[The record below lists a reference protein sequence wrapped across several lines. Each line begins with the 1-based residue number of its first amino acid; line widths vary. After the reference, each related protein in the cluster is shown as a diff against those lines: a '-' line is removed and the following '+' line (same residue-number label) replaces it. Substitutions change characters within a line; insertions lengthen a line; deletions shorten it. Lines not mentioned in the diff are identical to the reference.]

1 MRFRTSARNR
11 QTVSQRAARQKTGER
26 PVGRRTGM
34 KPAGRRA
41 GMRQA
46 GQGVKKPAGNKIA
59 GKLPAAGPA
68 MKLKRPPRLPKRIP
82 AEVAPPAGP
91 AEKPVPVQPP
101 ESVRAPVQHLDLNK
115 EKTVTVKEA
124 AYRLRKSVD
133 AVRLWLRSGRLRG
146 WQPGGRGC
154 AILVT
159 EASIAEALCYPLGGN
174 GNGLHLPAQR
184 SELTPS
190 ITS

>member
-1 MRFRTSARNR
+1 
-11 QTVSQRAARQKTGER
+11 
-26 PVGRRTGM
+26 M
-34 KPAGRRA
+34 KP
-41 GMRQA
+41 Q
-46 GQGVKKPAGNKIA
+46 GQRVKKPNGKI
-59 GKLPAAGPA
+59 PAAGSV
-68 MKLKRPPRLPKRIP
+68 MKLKRPPRLPKHVS
-82 AEVAPPAGP
+82 ADVGLPAGP

-101 ESVRAPVQHLDLNK
+101 EPVRVALQVLDLNK

-159 EASIAEALCYPLGGN
+159 EVSIAEALSCPLGGN
-174 GNGLHLPAQR
+174 GNGLHLLVQR

>member
-1 MRFRTSARNR
+1 MSQAATGRFWK
-11 QTVSQRAARQKTGER
+11 QRSSPRPARQR
-26 PVGRRTGM
+26 VG
-34 KPAGRRA
+34 KKL
-41 GMRQA
+41 Q
-46 GQGVKKPAGNKIA
+46 GQSVKKPAGKKIA
-59 GKLPAAGPA
+59 GKLPPKSPA
-68 MKLKRPPRLPKRIP
+68 MKLKRPPRLPKHLP
-82 AEVAPPAGP
+82 AEVGLPAGP
-91 AEKPVPVQPP
+91 AEKNLPTQTHEPVRVAVQ
-101 ESVRAPVQHLDLNK
+101 VLDLNK

-159 EASIAEALCYPLGGN
+159 EFSITEALSCPLGGN

-190 ITS
+190 TTS

>member
-11 QTVSQRAARQKTGER
+11 QTVSQRPARQKTGQK
-26 PVGRRTGM
+26 TGK
-34 KPAGRRA
+34 KPG
-41 GMRQA
+41 
-46 GQGVKKPAGNKIA
+46 GQRVKKPAGNKIA

-68 MKLKRPPRLPKRIP
+68 MKLKRPPRLPKHVP
-82 AEVAPPAGP
+82 AEAGLPAGP
-91 AEKPVPVQPP
+91 AKKPVPAQTP
-101 ESVRAPVQHLDLNK
+101 EPVRVAPQLLDLNT

-124 AYRLRKSVD
+124 AYRLGKSVD

-159 EASIAEALCYPLGGN
+159 EVSIVEALSCPLGGN
-174 GNGLHLPAQR
+174 GNGLQLPAQR

>member
-1 MRFRTSARNR
+1 
-11 QTVSQRAARQKTGER
+11 
-26 PVGRRTGM
+26 M
-34 KPAGRRA
+34 KP
-41 GMRQA
+41 Q
-46 GQGVKKPAGNKIA
+46 GQRVKKPNGN
-59 GKLPAAGPA
+59 LPAAGPA
-68 MKLKRPPRLPKRIP
+68 MKLKRPPRPPQHVP
-82 AEVAPPAGP
+82 AEVSLAAMPV
-91 AEKPVPVQPP
+91 EKPVPAQTP
-101 ESVRAPVQHLDLNK
+101 EPVRVALQVLDLNK

-159 EASIAEALCYPLGGN
+159 EASITEALSCPLGGN

-190 ITS
+190 TTS